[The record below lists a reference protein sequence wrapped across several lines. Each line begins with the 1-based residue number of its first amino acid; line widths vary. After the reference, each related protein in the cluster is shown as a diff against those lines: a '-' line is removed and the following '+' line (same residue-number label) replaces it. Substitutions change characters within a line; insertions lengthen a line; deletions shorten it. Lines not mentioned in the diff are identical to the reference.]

1 LYTQASV
8 IGAANSITIFLIV
21 PIDALMLYRDASA
34 NGEVWY
40 HKKVDTKASSTVE
53 GASAALD

>member
-1 LYTQASV
+1 MQASV
-8 IGAANSITIFLIV
+8 IGAANSITLSVIV
-21 PIDALMLYRDASA
+21 PVDALTLCRDASA

-40 HKKVDTKASSTVE
+40 HRKVDTKASSTVE

>member
-1 LYTQASV
+1 M
-8 IGAANSITIFLIV
+8 IGAANSITISLIV

-34 NGEVWY
+34 NVEVWY